1 MALAKFISPFT
12 SRFITM
18 PTQCTHAEPRGLL
31 GARIVD
37 LVAAALATAALLPLI
52 LWRAAWGR
60 AVTGRW
66 IEWTP
71 ALGRGGRVISL
82 AEFSG
87 NVPGRGLARIIN
99 LFRGDLAI
107 AGPRPARIGEFG
119 RSLLEAPGRFSVRP
133 GIVNIG
139 TVRELVGIATDSET
153 ASDLEFCSQ
162 HRWYSGIALST
173 RWIYARCLAGQATG
187 PDRHFVELLGV
198 MLANTTMDDAV
209 NWITTR
215 ARARRRTVVA
225 FANPDC
231 LNIAQ
236 WNPRY
241 CRALR
246 GADRIFS
253 DGIGI
258 RIACRMLGQKMLD
271 NVNGTDMFPHLCR
284 AAARDGLRV
293 FLLGARPGIAASA
306 ATRMQEQIPGLQI
319 AGTMHG
325 YFDAAETAQVV
336 SQINASDAD
345 ILLVAMGAPQQEIWL
360 ARNEA
365 ALSPPV
371 RLGVGGLFD
380 YYSGRISRAPA
391 WIREAGFEWVWR
403 MGCEP
408 SRLWKRY
415 IVGNPLFLARVMRE
429 RLTSYRPSAAAA
441 IQIHSPAGRVLAGAR
456 SWARIRGPAI
466 RETVAAVG
474 KRALDATASAAAIV
488 VLSPVFLLTALAIRL
503 DSPGPVIFRQ
513 QRVGRDG
520 QPFTML
526 KFRSMFADAEQ
537 RRADLLARNEMDG
550 GVIFKIKRD
559 PRVTRVGQF
568 IRRTSL
574 DELPQLFNVL
584 LGEMSLVGPRPPLP
598 SEVAQYSLRDRGRL
612 DATPGITCTWQVSG
626 RSEIPFEQQVDM
638 DLDYIHR
645 QSLTEDVRLLLK
657 TVPALLRGRGAY

>member
-1 MALAKFISPFT
+1 
-12 SRFITM
+12 
-18 PTQCTHAEPRGLL
+18 
-31 GARIVD
+31 
-37 LVAAALATAALLPLI
+37 
-52 LWRAAWGR
+52 
-60 AVTGRW
+60 
-66 IEWTP
+66 
-71 ALGRGGRVISL
+71 
-82 AEFSG
+82 
-87 NVPGRGLARIIN
+87 
-99 LFRGDLAI
+99 
-107 AGPRPARIGEFG
+107 
-119 RSLLEAPGRFSVRP
+119 
-133 GIVNIG
+133 
-139 TVRELVGIATDSET
+139 
-153 ASDLEFCSQ
+153 
-162 HRWYSGIALST
+162 
-173 RWIYARCLAGQATG
+173 
-187 PDRHFVELLGV
+187 
-198 MLANTTMDDAV
+198 
-209 NWITTR
+209 
-215 ARARRRTVVA
+215 
-225 FANPDC
+225 
-231 LNIAQ
+231 
-236 WNPRY
+236 
-241 CRALR
+241 
-246 GADRIFS
+246 
-253 DGIGI
+253 
-258 RIACRMLGQKMLD
+258 
-271 NVNGTDMFPHLCR
+271 
-284 AAARDGLRV
+284 
-293 FLLGARPGIAASA
+293 
-306 ATRMQEQIPGLQI
+306 MQEQIPGLQI

-336 SQINASDAD
+336 SQINASGAD

-466 RETVAAVG
+466 REAVAAVG

-503 DSPGPVIFRQ
+503 DSPGPAIFRQ

-537 RRADLLARNEMDG
+537 RRAELLARNEMDG

-584 LGEMSLVGPRPPLP
+584 RGEMSLVGDQHTQAT
-598 SEVAQYSLRDRGRL
+598 VA
-612 DATPGITCTWQVSG
+612 A
-626 RSEIPFEQQVDM
+626 
-638 DLDYIHR
+638 
-645 QSLTEDVRLLLK
+645 TEDLEALFLAREDFKDVVREHPELMRYLAGL
-657 TVPALLRGRGAY
+657 TDERLRQNRALLHARGLLEDDEHVMI